1 MSEFHPNRKK
11 MVRTKPGLTRRRIIE
26 MWPLLVWA
34 AVLYAGW
41 HMYRGGVVFARMN
54 GAVDVYQE
62 NITPSEDGRLLDIK
76 VQRGQKVEPGT
87 VVAVMDPA
95 PYKMELE
102 GLRREVLADRVKD
115 IREYDQEI
123 LKLESELR
131 EIDVAAAEDGA
142 TMKQLEAF
150 VNDYDVRMKA
160 SSDPVFRRLADQTA
174 EEKRL
179 ELAQARARTTV
190 NVANRAQVE
199 DSVNRAK
206 GVREQLQKEADVV
219 AKANLESDD
228 LLKTGALRE
237 DEQQRFIEL
246 TTMIGLCELKTTK
259 GGIID
264 RVVKEKGEYV
274 KAGDGVLKVVGEP
287 EHIVCF
293 LPQDQSDDL
302 KVGQKVWVVATSDK
316 TKIFESTV
324 EGISPRINNL
334 PDSSSPI
341 PNRRVHGR
349 DVIIHYPPLALPT
362 ATDSA
367 YKLLSGQTVIIH
379 TSKPGQVPLLDRIF
393 PNDDNEK
400 TL

>member
-1 MSEFHPNRKK
+1 MSEFHPNRQK

-142 TMKQLEAF
+142 TMKQL
-150 VNDYDVRMKA
+150 
-160 SSDPVFRRLADQTA
+160 
-174 EEKRL
+174 
-179 ELAQARARTTV
+179 
-190 NVANRAQVE
+190 E